1 MLRWFKWVL
10 VLAALAAA
18 PAQAATLEIVVG
30 NVRDIRGKVLI
41 SVCIPQRFLA
51 EFCEFNG
58 QSVAHP
64 GEVIVTI
71 QDVPPGTYA
80 VQAFLDDDG
89 DERIR
94 RNWLGIPQEG
104 IGFSNDAPFRFGPPS
119 FGDAAFILG
128 PAGGRIRLNLRYF
141 D

>member
-1 MLRWFKWVL
+1 MLRWI
-10 VLAALAAA
+10 VLATLAVT
-18 PAQAATLEIVVG
+18 PARAATLEIVVG
-30 NVRDIRGKVLI
+30 NVRDIRGKVLV
-41 SVCIPQRFLA
+41 SVCNPQRFLS
-51 EFCEFNG
+51 EYCEFNG

-64 GEVIVTI
+64 GEVVVAVPN
-71 QDVPPGTYA
+71 VPPGTYA

-94 RNWLGIPQEG
+94 RNWLGMPREG

-119 FGDAAFILG
+119 FGDAAFTLG